1 MKNHRATIV
10 LYMHYALFE
19 KGRFT
24 EEEVRAALDIS
35 RSSFFRGLS
44 DFRCFLAENR
54 QWENLVYN
62 SRSKYYYIE
71 KSSC

>member
-10 LYMHYALFE
+10 LYMHYALNE

-24 EEEVRAALDIS
+24 EDEVRAALDIS

-44 DFRCFLAENR
+44 DFRCFLQENR